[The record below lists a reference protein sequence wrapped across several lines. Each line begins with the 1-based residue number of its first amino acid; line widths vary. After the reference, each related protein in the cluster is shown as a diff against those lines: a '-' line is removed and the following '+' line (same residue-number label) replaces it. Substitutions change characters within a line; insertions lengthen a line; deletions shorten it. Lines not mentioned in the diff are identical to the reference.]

1 MLGGRSPNG
10 GIGGRTQQAG
20 TLVAATIIPITFQR
34 TLMPRSPL
42 DQALVTG
49 ISTALNYSFAAL
61 IQDSVEALALSGAGR
76 ADPTKVDRHAWRRA
90 SIALDLATI
99 GAGLTLQSALR
110 PRPGERLPRGGVR
123 TAGWWLSATGLSG
136 AVVGALQE
144 LTRRRRDVQDLSIPV
159 APFAGAALATSTT
172 SGAGAGRPGP
182 PGCRPTRAPP
192 RRRPSRWP

>member
-1 MLGGRSPNG
+1 
-10 GIGGRTQQAG
+10 
-20 TLVAATIIPITFQR
+20 
-34 TLMPRSPL
+34 MPRSAL

-61 IQDSVEALALSGAGR
+61 IQDSVEVLALRGAGR

-110 PRPGERLPRGGVR
+110 PRPDERLPRGGVR

-136 AVVGALQE
+136 AVVGVLQE

-159 APFAGAALATSTT
+159 APFAGAVLATVNDFRRRRW
-172 SGAGAGRPGP
+172 APGP
-182 PGCRPTRAPP
+182 ARTPSSTGAPRPCWTAASTGPSGSAPP
-192 RRRPSRWP
+192 T